1 MRDILAEIR
10 LRIENAKKSSIIR
23 GPVAP
28 SAVREKKS
36 ISLRDI
42 AKIDADI
49 ARLDAEIRASR
60 EARHADDAERAA
72 SRTIAAPRVPRSLVL
87 KRDYAMGD
95 LTYADYFHSRLC
107 DISARK
113 GVEYARR
120 VYKCFVRM
128 GFGVPRH
135 RHC

>member
-1 MRDILAEIR
+1 MSDILADIR
-10 LRIENAKKSSIIR
+10 LRIANAKRSGIIAGATR
-23 GPVAP
+23 PEVKGVN
-28 SAVREKKS
+28 KL